1 MTDKLLHFVEG
12 VALPFFI
19 FASAGGYE
27 IKFLVEKWLALW
39 DKTRFFPKVL
49 DIAPS
54 NISLVILL
62 N

>member
-12 VALPFFI
+12 IALPFFI

-39 DKTRFFPKVL
+39 DKTRFFPKKYLGAVRTVSYRL
-49 DIAPS
+49 
-54 NISLVILL
+54 
-62 N
+62 